1 MSQTKHSR
9 MVQQYTLDEDDTP
22 SRAVYSTVA
31 AVENRSPLDLTPLA
45 EVIDPDA
52 LDALFT
58 GNAETE
64 QISFQYCGYD
74 VTVTPTEVQ
83 VKKPD
88 SE

>member
-1 MSQTKHSR
+1 MKQSKQSQ
-9 MVQQYTLDEDDTP
+9 MDQQYTLDEDETP

-52 LDALFT
+52 LDALLSD
-58 GNAETE
+58 NAETE

-83 VKKPD
+83 VKEPD
-88 SE
+88 SR